1 MGCMG
6 PCISSNG
13 ALCSSPCEVQV
24 RENSSVFLVLLLL
37 GTKIKD
43 KILRGKH
50 KYVCIY
56 RDIS

>member
-13 ALCSSPCEVQV
+13 ALCSSSCEVQV

-37 GTKIKD
+37 GTKIKE
-43 KILRGKH
+43 KIFYGNT
-50 KYVCIY
+50 
-56 RDIS
+56 